1 MMATSSKILADC
13 VRKMTSVLGIS
24 CDAAPQ
30 GGPGQHLRRDEAE
43 RSQRLRSELAV
54 GQHKLCATFRNAP
67 RCTLKAGEL
76 LGAANGWSDAIHHLR
91 AGWACEFRKLGNG
104 RRAIVYVYIPGD
116 VIGLDTVLQ
125 TRPLEEVLTLT
136 SVTVEAIP
144 TKGAL
149 IELMGDRQTA
159 LYLAWLLGRRQR
171 RADRLLAAI
180 SGLDA
185 RGRLAAMMLDFY
197 TRLRRRKLITG
208 SMYNLPL
215 TQVQIGHYL
224 GLTVVHINRVLRS
237 LRDERIVDLE
247 KHYLTILDL
256 ERLTGLTRNGGIVSS
271 SSTIMDGRSVTEIAL
286 SARNAIL

>member
-1 MMATSSKILADC
+1 LD
-13 VRKMTSVLGIS
+13 IS

-30 GGPGQHLRRDEAE
+30 GGPRQQLRREDLE
-43 RSQRLRSELAV
+43 RSQQLRSELAV
-54 GQHKLCATFRNAP
+54 GREKLKAIFRNSP

-76 LGAANGWSDAIHHLR
+76 MPAASSSGDGIYQLR
-91 AGWACEFRKLGNG
+91 LGWACHFRDLANG
-104 RRAIVYVYIPGD
+104 RRAIIDVYLPGD

-125 TRPLEEVLTLT
+125 TRTQAEVLTLT
-136 SVTVEAIP
+136 SVAFEALPADDAIM
-144 TKGAL
+144 
-149 IELMGDRQTA
+149 ELMGDRQTA
-159 LYLAWLLGRRQR
+159 LYLAWLLGQRQR

-185 RGRLAAMMLDFY
+185 RGRLASMILDFY

-237 LRDERIVDLE
+237 LRTHRIVGFE
-247 KHYLTILDL
+247 KHRLTILDL
-256 ERLTGLTRNGGIVSS
+256 ERLTSLARNGGTLS
-271 SSTIMDGRSVTEIAL
+271 SSTASTGGRSLTEMTL
-286 SARNAIL
+286 PARNSTL